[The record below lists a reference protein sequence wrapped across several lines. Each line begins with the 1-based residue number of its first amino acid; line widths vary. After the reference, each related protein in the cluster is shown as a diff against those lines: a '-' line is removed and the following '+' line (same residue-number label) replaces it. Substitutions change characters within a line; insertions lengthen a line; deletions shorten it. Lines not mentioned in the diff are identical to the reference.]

1 MSGVNL
7 AELLL
12 EAVEG
17 RHVGTLDRRM
27 AAGALL
33 AGGVLLLGLRGRRP
47 GRGRR

>member
-17 RHVGTLDRRM
+17 RHVGVLDRRK

-33 AGGVLLLGLRGRRP
+33 AGVVVLRLRVRHARRGRS
-47 GRGRR
+47 